1 MFMGVS
7 QHAEFDFDVRFAR
20 GDAHMLHPE
29 NTPEFNLKV
38 ALSPPGVLLVIYDDR
53 QQKKTLKSCVYCD
66 RREPLYRMKGKN
78 VRPAGRPAVTLCN
91 GPCHAPLGEGC
102 ESGVGGR

>member
-1 MFMGVS
+1 MMVFMGVS

-38 ALSPPGVLLVIYDDR
+38 VLSPPGVLLVIKVVCGKIPVPARGFRKRSKLDGAISR
-53 QQKKTLKSCVYCD
+53 ALL
-66 RREPLYRMKGKN
+66 RRFRRHLHRWRK
-78 VRPAGRPAVTLCN
+78 
-91 GPCHAPLGEGC
+91 
-102 ESGVGGR
+102 ESQGFPTG

>member
-1 MFMGVS
+1 MVFMGVS

-38 ALSPPGVLLVIYDDR
+38 ALSPPGVLLVLSKNDLSRVARENVLKLILS
-53 QQKKTLKSCVYCD
+53 KTTS
-66 RREPLYRMKGKN
+66 RRVRADFEIHRKLN
-78 VRPAGRPAVTLCN
+78 VKITNTLRLFYFMRTLT
-91 GPCHAPLGEGC
+91 P
-102 ESGVGGR
+102 

>member
-1 MFMGVS
+1 MVFMGVS

-38 ALSPPGVLLVIYDDR
+38 ALSPPGVLLVLISRSAMVGTVLPGPDD
-53 QQKKTLKSCVYCD
+53 L
-66 RREPLYRMKGKN
+66 E
-78 VRPAGRPAVTLCN
+78 
-91 GPCHAPLGEGC
+91 
-102 ESGVGGR
+102 

>member
-1 MFMGVS
+1 MGVS

-38 ALSPPGVLLVIYDDR
+38 ALSPPGVLLVCYIQFSDFFATVGSPYYGFGVFWLTDR
-53 QQKKTLKSCVYCD
+53 PT
-66 RREPLYRMKGKN
+66 
-78 VRPAGRPAVTLCN
+78 VTLEVTLGN
-91 GPCHAPLGEGC
+91 ARVGEGPWVWV
-102 ESGVGGR
+102 GVGDGVSGGFSTR

>member
-1 MFMGVS
+1 MVFMGVS

-38 ALSPPGVLLVIYDDR
+38 ALSPPGVLLVCTYPNSSLSLALS
-53 QQKKTLKSCVYCD
+53 QLSNACLLVKNGFET
-66 RREPLYRMKGKN
+66 REL
-78 VRPAGRPAVTLCN
+78 
-91 GPCHAPLGEGC
+91 
-102 ESGVGGR
+102 

>member
-1 MFMGVS
+1 MVFMGVS

-38 ALSPPGVLLVIYDDR
+38 VLSPPGVLLVFKIIY
-53 QQKKTLKSCVYCD
+53 
-66 RREPLYRMKGKN
+66 
-78 VRPAGRPAVTLCN
+78 GRKLILSELVFFF
-91 GPCHAPLGEGC
+91 
-102 ESGVGGR
+102 GGNS

>member
-1 MFMGVS
+1 MMVFMGVS

-38 ALSPPGVLLVIYDDR
+38 ALSPPGVLLVRLMNPDF
-53 QQKKTLKSCVYCD
+53 
-66 RREPLYRMKGKN
+66 GH
-78 VRPAGRPAVTLCN
+78 RPQNLRISSSMVPFL
-91 GPCHAPLGEGC
+91 PRLAPMERGD
-102 ESGVGGR
+102 

>member
-1 MFMGVS
+1 MVFMGVS

-38 ALSPPGVLLVIYDDR
+38 ALSPPGVLLVYISRGY
-53 QQKKTLKSCVYCD
+53 TLPFFVITLRLGVM
-66 RREPLYRMKGKN
+66 RRNRF
-78 VRPAGRPAVTLCN
+78 VWADWAD
-91 GPCHAPLGEGC
+91 
-102 ESGVGGR
+102 

>member
-1 MFMGVS
+1 MGVS

-38 ALSPPGVLLVIYDDR
+38 ALSPPGVLLVYIYIYIYI
-53 QQKKTLKSCVYCD
+53 T
-66 RREPLYRMKGKN
+66 
-78 VRPAGRPAVTLCN
+78 
-91 GPCHAPLGEGC
+91 
-102 ESGVGGR
+102 

>member
-1 MFMGVS
+1 MVFMGVS

-38 ALSPPGVLLVIYDDR
+38 ALSPPGVLLV
-53 QQKKTLKSCVYCD
+53 
-66 RREPLYRMKGKN
+66 
-78 VRPAGRPAVTLCN
+78 
-91 GPCHAPLGEGC
+91 
-102 ESGVGGR
+102 

>member
-1 MFMGVS
+1 MVFMGVS

-38 ALSPPGVLLVIYDDR
+38 ALSPPGVLLVY
-53 QQKKTLKSCVYCD
+53 
-66 RREPLYRMKGKN
+66 GKEKYGSS
-78 VRPAGRPAVTLCN
+78 R
-91 GPCHAPLGEGC
+91 
-102 ESGVGGR
+102 

>member
-1 MFMGVS
+1 MVFLGGS

-38 ALSPPGVLLVIYDDR
+38 ALSPPGVLLVY
-53 QQKKTLKSCVYCD
+53 
-66 RREPLYRMKGKN
+66 
-78 VRPAGRPAVTLCN
+78 AV
-91 GPCHAPLGEGC
+91 LGELGRWGVTSHF
-102 ESGVGGR
+102 SGFS

>member
-1 MFMGVS
+1 MMVFMGVS

-38 ALSPPGVLLVIYDDR
+38 ALSPPGVLLVIYLHIQVKR
-53 QQKKTLKSCVYCD
+53 LRALATEGNKS
-66 RREPLYRMKGKN
+66 
-78 VRPAGRPAVTLCN
+78 AS
-91 GPCHAPLGEGC
+91 
-102 ESGVGGR
+102 SGI

>member
-1 MFMGVS
+1 MVFLGVS

-38 ALSPPGVLLVIYDDR
+38 ALSPPGVLLVPIN
-53 QQKKTLKSCVYCD
+53 KT
-66 RREPLYRMKGKN
+66 PPPG
-78 VRPAGRPAVTLCN
+78 AG
-91 GPCHAPLGEGC
+91 
-102 ESGVGGR
+102 GGGM